1 MQKEEVWTFSFQHAA
16 CNLSTLFPD
25 SWASSWV
32 LGSNRLEVVVDP
44 WLDGLWSAIKEA
56 LSKMSSDG
64 TGYLKEEAGE
74 KETPDPSTPDI
85 QLNILSITDQ
95 QNCELVRENGKTVS
109 KLASAA
115 SASAPQTAVSDLRP
129 ASPVRNLE
137 LVSQPCDATSVS
149 TSGSKT
155 ETRDADVPHVT
166 LAASLTHSL
175 PPLSESSLNVPA
187 LPPSYLNVSLQEA
200 DATEEVSIWL
210 LKSIFKQ
217 HFILS
222 YRCFCSFL

>member
-1 MQKEEVWTFSFQHAA
+1 M
-16 CNLSTLFPD
+16 
-25 SWASSWV
+25 
-32 LGSNRLEVVVDP
+32 DP
-44 WLDGLWSAIKEA
+44 WLDGLWNAIKEA
-56 LSKMSSDG
+56 LSKMSSHG

-95 QNCELVRENGKTVS
+95 QNCELVRENGKTVP

-115 SASAPQTAVSDLRP
+115 SASAPQTAISDLRP
-129 ASPVRNLE
+129 VSPVRNLG
-137 LVSQPCDATSVS
+137 LVSQSSDATSVS

-166 LAASLTHSL
+166 LASSLTHSL

-187 LPPSYLNVSLQEA
+187 LPPPYLDVSLQEA
-200 DATEEVSIWL
+200 EATEEVSIWL
-210 LKSIFKQ
+210 IKSIFKQ
-217 HFILS
+217 HFILNAIDVFFFFYS
-222 YRCFCSFL
+222 LFAP